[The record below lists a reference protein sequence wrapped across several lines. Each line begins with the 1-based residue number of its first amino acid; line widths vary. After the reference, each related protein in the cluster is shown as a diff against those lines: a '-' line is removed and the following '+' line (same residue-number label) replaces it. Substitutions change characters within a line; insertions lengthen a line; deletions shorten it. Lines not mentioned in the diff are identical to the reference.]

1 MASEDVIELGSSDD
15 DTEPAPKKSKPKP
28 DAMVCIPRYKLNE
41 VTIKPPSAKVKVIA
55 GPGKSGLSTKND
67 PILKVLSATE
77 GVTISKATTSPL
89 RLPTD
94 PTSLKRLPI
103 AQNIFPPKQIITPKS
118 SVVLKAPTPFAK
130 KKTTITRVPTLLTN
144 PFANVNKHNGKP
156 VHKVI
161 SKPLL
166 NLPKS
171 LKIQYASASQN
182 KFTALPHNPIKISN
196 SSPVI
201 LNTIHQPTNQ
211 INLPPSIT
219 VKRTSKQTY
228 KPVVYMKRN
237 TNATDIKQANVPT
250 VELDDD
256 EISVNEPA
264 APGPAWYLRPEEQE
278 EISTLEEE
286 NNKEPEGS
294 KMIEITIEDSPI
306 KPVTNK
312 RTCEVGTELA
322 ITIDDSPIKAVA
334 DKNGSLSESDEECV
348 TPKSPPNSKKKLEYP
363 KEDES
368 REKTLE
374 IEIEIPIGEGLE
386 LDTKSVDK
394 DGNNDIPKASVA
406 EQTESTEKNDSSKAD
421 TNSKEA
427 TKEPSISAQSEFH
440 PVYQNFIDVCFQ
452 LENSDDMNKI
462 VEKKIKG
469 YYRQV
474 PKEYTES
481 EEFIDMVRSKVVA
494 MKASPEKMYLYIKD
508 VVDELNMQ
516 RKRAKAQPQVVNL
529 ETVPEES
536 DQFQFGEENEY
547 DSKRQRQIRKLEKT
561 IKKLHRAIQKLEEHE
576 VDFDDEDDSVYLL
589 TERYKERMVRV
600 YAKFCQLTNTKMP
613 SEPRITVESRPGQP
627 AGPAKRLEKWVNKK
641 VPIGTPL
648 PFPDFHDVLRCVREA
663 NEEDKLCWS
672 EAQIMEEA
680 RDLFTRCGKKL
691 QRRRQENEWRLA
703 ASRLTLD
710 VVDPAENNEQLR
722 HQLDMNR
729 KVASSKETEI
739 FNKFADRQNQMKL
752 EGEEIGDKEAEE
764 SPVESEDEDANDDES
779 ASLENKGKRKERLKR
794 LIEEISKGPSE
805 GKENQPLE
813 KPNTSPT
820 EETVKGTE
828 VKGDKEDSETLKS
841 KNIDKDIQ
849 NAETFSVSSENSK
862 DFDLESDVD
871 ELHLLQKLHKSNEDT
886 STLDSSDSD
895 DSLIAISDSL
905 DSDNDNKELSDV
917 ISIENSSYSDSEAD
931 KMNSVPS
938 NNKDIVEIKSTDT
951 QKHNETE
958 PQNNELELVFDDS
971 DMNPTNDMNVEC
983 SKSVEDNLLASSDN
997 ESGDNKQAETVP
1009 VDIEIPSEDVD
1020 ILSTQVDALSPSD
1033 TCVNLKDDLIS
1044 IDETVVGNVAVNPK
1058 ENQVNELP
1066 VIAVGTEINNKDH
1079 FKDGKESRGDVDT
1092 VSLKFGASSTSKEL
1106 QKEIV
1111 SSTSAELEL
1120 PEPMDV
1126 DEPQTVDTVKA
1137 HSHTGKPEVAL

>member
-589 TERYKERMVRV
+589 TER
-600 YAKFCQLTNTKMP
+600 
-613 SEPRITVESRPGQP
+613 
-627 AGPAKRLEKWVNKK
+627 
-641 VPIGTPL
+641 
-648 PFPDFHDVLRCVREA
+648 
-663 NEEDKLCWS
+663 
-672 EAQIMEEA
+672 
-680 RDLFTRCGKKL
+680 
-691 QRRRQENEWRLA
+691 
-703 ASRLTLD
+703 
-710 VVDPAENNEQLR
+710 
-722 HQLDMNR
+722 
-729 KVASSKETEI
+729 
-739 FNKFADRQNQMKL
+739 FADRQNQMKL